1 MYIFINDAETMLQRP
16 RFISMDERNKK
27 LYLKKCRALGL
38 NFKLCVLNLLVTRTK
53 NKRRETKCH
62 HIQVVT
68 SKKKKKK

>member
-1 MYIFINDAETMLQRP
+1 MQRLCYKDLDLSLWMKET
-16 RFISMDERNKK
+16 KK
-27 LYLKKCRALGL
+27 LYLKKCRAIGL
-38 NFKLCVLNLLVTRTK
+38 NFKLCVLNLLMTRTK